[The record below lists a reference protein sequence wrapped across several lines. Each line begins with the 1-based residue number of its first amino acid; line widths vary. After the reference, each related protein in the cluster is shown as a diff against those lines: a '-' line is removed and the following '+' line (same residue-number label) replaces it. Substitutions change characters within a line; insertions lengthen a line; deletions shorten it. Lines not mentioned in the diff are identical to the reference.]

1 MGAENNKLSEIK
13 DFTREAISNTQLL
26 DKLLEGIEPINFQLL
41 AFPETIEIIKKMEAL
56 NPMEDESQLGKYQ
69 ILQGKLSKKKVAR
82 STYMIIALDQLKQLV
97 DRQLFGLAKHNGL
110 IHIYNGTHWNEV
122 SKDQFSHFLGEACI
136 RFGMDQYKCRDF
148 KFRSDLLLQFLSE
161 AYLNTEPKNDKVTLI
176 NLRNGTYHV
185 NIAGKSELKDFQK
198 EDWLTHQL
206 PFDYNPGAE
215 SPLFNK
221 YLDEVLPDK
230 EKQRILAEFTASVF
244 VKASTMKLEKML
256 VLLGGGSNG
265 KSLYSD
271 IINAL
276 LGFENVSNYGLK
288 DLCDDNKYSRAH
300 IGNKLLNYSSELS
313 SSIDVNNFKLL
324 ASGEPAQA
332 RSPYKEPVMLRNYAK
347 LACNTNILPKDTEKS
362 NGFFRRWLIIEFD
375 QTIPPE
381 KQDRTLVG
389 KIIENELPAIF
400 NWVLDGLSRL
410 LEQQGFSKCI
420 AAEKALIKYRDNSDS
435 VRLFTNDLGY
445 EPHKTELLDLKQ
457 LYISYTHYCNE
468 EGCKPVANRNFRA
481 RLESIGFK
489 SIQRNVGWKIYAIQ
503 NRVDDGF

>member
-1 MGAENNKLSEIK
+1 MGTHYNNPGKVK
-13 DFTREAISNTQLL
+13 DFSREAINNTQLL
-26 DKLLEGIEPINFQLL
+26 DRLLENIAPINFQAL
-41 AFPETIEIIKKMEAL
+41 AFPEMASIINRMEAIDI
-56 NPMEDESQLGKYQ
+56 EADGQLKEYKD
-69 ILQGKLSKKKVAR
+69 LQAQLAKKKVTR
-82 STYMIIALDQLKQLV
+82 STYMIIVLDQLKQLV
-97 DRQLFGLAKHNGL
+97 EEQSFGLAKHNGL

-136 RFGMDQYKCRDF
+136 RYGMDKYKCRDHQ
-148 KFRSDLLLQFLSE
+148 FRKDLLLQFLSE

-176 NLRNGTYHV
+176 NLRNGTFHV
-185 NIAGKSELKDFQK
+185 NIEGGSELKDFKK
-198 EDWLTHQL
+198 EDWLTHIL
-206 PFDYNPGAE
+206 PFDYSPGAK

-221 YLDEVLPDK
+221 YLDEVLPDQ
-230 EKQRILAEFTASVF
+230 EKQRVLAEFTASVF
-244 VKASTMKLEKML
+244 VKPSTMKLEKML
-256 VLLGGGSNG
+256 VLLGSGSNG

-276 LGFENVSNYGLK
+276 LGSENVSNYGLK
-288 DLCDDNKYSRAH
+288 DLCNDDKYSRAH

-362 NGFFRRWLIIEFD
+362 TGYFRRWLIIEFD

-389 KIIENELPAIF
+389 RIIDNELPAIF

-410 LEQQGFSKCI
+410 LDQKGFSKCT
-420 AAEKALIKYRDNSDS
+420 AAEKALVKYRDNSDS
-435 VRLFTNDLGY
+435 VMMFTKDLAY
-445 EPHKTELLDLKQ
+445 KPNEAEMMDLKMM
-457 LYISYTHYCNE
+457 YSDYTHYCFE
-468 EGCKPVANRNFRA
+468 EGNKPVSNKNFRA
-481 RLESIGFK
+481 RLEGIGFK
-489 SIQRNVGWKIYAIQ
+489 SKRFNTGFKVYAERKRI
-503 NRVDDGF
+503 DDGF